1 MIMSAPGS
9 RRIHFRYVPM
19 SSAHSPVSRRSSHR
33 LSRLLGPVGAL
44 LAAALLGHALVGH
57 AQRLPNARAHAA
69 PPQPVTAATARRENL
84 PVWLGALGT
93 VTPRALVNVM
103 PRVGGLLQSV
113 DYRPGQLVRRG
124 QLLATIDPAPL
135 RIALEQA
142 RAQAAQTRA
151 QLAGARDDLARYET
165 LLTQNSIAAQ
175 QVADQRATVAQLAAA
190 AQAAQAAVDNA
201 ALQLSWTRITAPVAG
216 LAGLRPV
223 DAGNMVSTNGA
234 IGAAG
239 ATPTSTS
246 TAGAGATPVAVIAQV
261 QPIDVAFSLAQQQL
275 PPVLEALRAGR
286 RPQVQAWDST
296 RSHELAAGS
305 LYAADNRIDASTGTL
320 MLRAEFANRDLA
332 LYPNQFVDVRVLL
345 RTVVGAV
352 VVPTTA
358 VAVGAPGTYVYVIG
372 AGDKV
377 ALRRVSTGAADSGLT
392 QITAGL
398 SPGEQVVTDGLDRLH
413 DGAVVH
419 VVQARAPGDAAQA
432 ARPRAAAAA
441 HTRRAGGAG

>member
-1 MIMSAPGS
+1 MPAAHSLAS
-9 RRIHFRYVPM
+9 RRLPRRL
-19 SSAHSPVSRRSSHR
+19 APV
-33 LSRLLGPVGAL
+33 VAL
-44 LAAALLGHALVGH
+44 LAAALLGHTLIGH
-57 AQRLPNARAHAA
+57 AQRAPSPGAHAA
-69 PPQPVTAATARRENL
+69 PPQPVTAATARREDL

-124 QLLATIDPAPL
+124 QLLATIDAAPL

-142 RAQAAQTRA
+142 RAQAAQARA
-151 QLAGARDDLARYET
+151 QLAGAREDLARYES
-165 LLTQNSIAAQ
+165 LLAQNSIAAQ

-190 AQAAQAAVDNA
+190 VQAAQAAVDNA

-239 ATPTSTS
+239 STPTSTS
-246 TAGAGATPVAVIAQV
+246 TSTTGATPVAVIAQV
-261 QPIDVAFSLAQQQL
+261 QPIDVAFSLPQQQL
-275 PPVLEALRAGR
+275 QPVLDALRAGR
-286 RPQVQAWDST
+286 RPLVQAWDST
-296 RSHELAAGS
+296 RSHELAAGT

-320 MLRAEFANRDLA
+320 MLRAEFANRGLE

-345 RTVVGAV
+345 RTVAGAV
-352 VVPTTA
+352 VVPTPA

-372 AGDKV
+372 AAGKV
-377 ALRRVSTGAADSGLT
+377 ALRRVSTGATDAGLT

-398 SPGEQVVTDGLDRLH
+398 NPGEQVVTDGLDRLH

-419 VVQARAPGDAAQA
+419 VVPSRAASAAT
-432 ARPRAAAAA
+432 PRAAAGASGA
-441 HTRRAGGAG
+441 RDAGGAHRP

>member
-1 MIMSAPGS
+1 MPAAQ
-9 RRIHFRYVPM
+9 RY
-19 SSAHSPVSRRSSHR
+19 AIR
-33 LSRLLGPVGAL
+33 RLLPRLWPLGAL
-44 LAAALLGHALVGH
+44 LVVALLGHAVVGH
-57 AQRLPNARAHAA
+57 AQRAPHPGMRAA
-69 PPQPVTAATARRENL
+69 PPQPVTAATARHENL

-142 RAQAAQTRA
+142 RAQAAQARA

-165 LLTQNSIAAQ
+165 LLAQNSIAAQ
-175 QVADQRATVAQLAAA
+175 QVADQRATVAQLAALV
-190 AQAAQAAVDNA
+190 QADQAAVDNA

-239 ATPTSTS
+239 ASAGTSTS
-246 TAGAGATPVAVIAQV
+246 ATSTGGTTPVAVIAQV
-261 QPIDVAFSLAQQQL
+261 QPIDVAFSLPQQQVQG
-275 PPVLEALRAGR
+275 VLAELRAGR
-286 RPQVQAWDST
+286 RPLVQAWDAT
-296 RSHELAAGS
+296 RSHELAAGT
-305 LYAADNRIDASTGTL
+305 LYAADNRIDTSTGTL

-332 LYPNQFVDVRVLL
+332 LYPNQFVDMRVLL
-345 RTVVGAV
+345 RTVQGAI

-372 AGDKV
+372 AGGKV
-377 ALRRVSTGAADSGLT
+377 ALRRVATGAADAGMT

-398 SPGEQVVTDGLDRLH
+398 SAGEQVVTDGLDRLH
-413 DGAVVH
+413 DGAQVR
-419 VVQARAPGDAAQA
+419 VVQARAATSGGVSAA
-432 ARPRAAAAA
+432 PRMAPSGA
-441 HTRRAGGAG
+441 RRAGGAH